1 MVGTVTLSSLVVAGL
16 GDWVQVTVSVVLGT
30 VLSAI
35 VAILLGVF
43 EVTERWRTRRREQR
57 QRKLRKKEEREALE
71 SSGHAVEDSSQAPVD
86 ESVRDALRR
95 LWDALRELIDLGL
108 SWVGL
113 AYLFLLSAALWWLDS
128 LMLRLGASEDTAMS
142 AVVVDVVLVVLT
154 GAWLLTG
161 IRARKRPTRT
171 RLMETCVLVSAC
183 AAAFTLG
190 VASRSVPL
198 GVLCLGFGGLAFLK
212 GFS

>member
-30 VLSAI
+30 ALSAI

-43 EVTERWRTRRREQR
+43 EVSERWRERRRERQ
-57 QRKLRKKEEREALE
+57 QRKLREMEEKQALE
-71 SSGHAVEDSSQAPVD
+71 SGGHAVEDSSQAPVD

-95 LWDALRELIDLGL
+95 LWDALRDLIDLGL

-113 AYLFLLSAALWWLDS
+113 AYLFLLSAAVWWLDPLLS
-128 LMLRLGASEDTAMS
+128 RLGATEGTAMS

-154 GAWLLTG
+154 GAWLVTG
-161 IRARKRPTRT
+161 IRTRRRPTRT
-171 RLMETCVLVSAC
+171 RLIETCVLVSVC
-183 AAAFTLG
+183 AAAFALG
-190 VASRSVPL
+190 FAAGSVPM